1 MKVEFIKESSSCAG
15 LDLTLHQIL
24 DTETSRSNYKES
36 VVDKICF
43 SKYIL
48 DGQVEYGISILNKD
62 EQYDFDDQ
70 WTHSEFVDLI
80 KEMAKLA
87 KLELTEDKKEK

>member
-1 MKVEFIKESSSCAG
+1 MQLTFIKESSSCAG

-24 DTETSRSNYKES
+24 DTETSWSNYKES

-48 DGQVEYGISILNKD
+48 DGQVEYGITILNKD
-62 EQYDFDDQ
+62 EQYDFDAQ
-70 WTHSEFVDLI
+70 WTHSEFVDLV

-87 KLELTEDKKEK
+87 KLELTEENKEK